1 MYAERHASRGNVA
14 GTVGQAARA
23 LLEEAHA
30 RWCATRR
37 WVLNEKHVV
46 AGVGLDEA
54 ADLLGDTG
62 RSAAEL
68 TRFVDALRTALT

>member
-1 MYAERHASRGNVA
+1 MQDQAFLLA
-14 GTVGQAARA
+14 GQLHQSQGR
-23 LLEEAHA
+23 LPSSA
-30 RWCATRR
+30 RWCAARR

-46 AGVGLDEA
+46 VGVGLDEA
-54 ADLLGDTG
+54 ADLLGGSG